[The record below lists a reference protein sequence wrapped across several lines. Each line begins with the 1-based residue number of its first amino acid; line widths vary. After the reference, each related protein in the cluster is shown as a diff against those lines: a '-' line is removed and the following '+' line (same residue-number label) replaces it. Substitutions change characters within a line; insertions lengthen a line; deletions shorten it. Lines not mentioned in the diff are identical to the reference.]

1 MKSYPGAN
9 PDLFS
14 KIVTGIFILA
24 ILVALGFWAYSPN
37 PEARTSGMFMGLFL
51 LLALTVSWL
60 LIPSIGKSE
69 SHFEIQ
75 TKLHC
80 IKIPLKEIKSV
91 EAKAY
96 KGLYLRLFGIG
107 GLFGYFGY
115 FNKGEVW
122 YVTNRQKALCIVTK
136 RGKVYVV
143 SPSDPV
149 AVASDL
155 EKYINPK

>member
-1 MKSYPGAN
+1 MKSYPGAS

-24 ILVALGFWAYSPN
+24 ILVALGFWACGPN
-37 PEARTSGMFMGLFL
+37 PEARTSGMFIGLIL
-51 LLALTVSWL
+51 LLALSVSWL
-60 LIPSIGKSE
+60 LVPSIGKSE
-69 SHFEIQ
+69 SHFDIQ
-75 TKLHC
+75 TKLHS
-80 IKIPLKEIKSV
+80 IEIPLKEIKSV
-91 EAKAY
+91 EAKPY

-122 YVTNRQKALCIVTK
+122 YVTNRHKAVRIETK

-143 SPSDPV
+143 SPRDPL
-149 AVASDL
+149 AVARDL